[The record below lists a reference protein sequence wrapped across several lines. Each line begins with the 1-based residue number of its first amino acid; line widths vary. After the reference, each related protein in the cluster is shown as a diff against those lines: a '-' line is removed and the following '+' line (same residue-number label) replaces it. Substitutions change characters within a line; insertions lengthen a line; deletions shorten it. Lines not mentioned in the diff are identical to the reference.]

1 MPDSPSTPSTPS
13 TAARSSADG
22 RSSSRSS
29 SLVADPVLR
38 IEHLAISFAHPRP
51 AVVDI
56 SVTLRRGE
64 VLALVGES
72 GSGKS
77 MTARAVLGLLPPGA
91 RATGAVHYDGQDL
104 LALDDAG
111 LDRIRGRG
119 IAMVFQEPQTAL
131 NPVRTI
137 GWQLR
142 EALRAHG
149 LKDRTAARARAVEL
163 LRQVE
168 IDAPEQRLRSYPH
181 QLSGGQK
188 QRVVLALALAGEP
201 DVLLADE
208 PTTALDVTVQAEIL
222 RLLDR
227 IRERT
232 GTAIVLIT
240 HNMGVVAAIADRVM
254 VLQAGA
260 VVETGETRALF
271 AAPAEPYTR
280 ALLGSVPRLPELEP
294 ELVDPRPE
302 PGTAA
307 VVTSTGAG
315 VEPGVEPDVDLGAAA
330 GVGRAPAAV
339 EFRDVSVYYGSSS
352 RGRAF
357 PAVDGVSLRVA
368 PGEVVGLVGES
379 GSGKTT
385 LGRLAA
391 GLVPLAGGEVLL
403 GGQPLFGGRGRS
415 GRPTSLV
422 GARRLREL
430 RKGLAFVHQDPEAS
444 LDPLLSVR
452 ESIREPLDV
461 HRVGSGSERDLRVD
475 YLLEAVQ
482 LPVSYAARR
491 PRELSGGQ
499 RQRIAL
505 ARALALDPT
514 LLIADEPTSALDV
527 SVQAKVLRLFADLQD
542 QLGFAC
548 LFISHDLA
556 VVHSVADRVAVLR
569 RGELVETGPVTDVF
583 ARPQADYTRRLLD
596 AVPVPDPSRRGR
608 RVHPLHAS

>member
-1 MPDSPSTPSTPS
+1 MLDLHSTE
-13 TAARSSADG
+13 A
-22 RSSSRSS
+22 
-29 SLVADPVLR
+29 VLA
-38 IEHLAISFAHPRP
+38 IEHLAISFAQPRP
-51 AVVDI
+51 AVEDV

-64 VLALVGES
+64 ILALVGES

-91 RATGAVHYDGQDL
+91 RATGSIRYDGEEIL
-104 LALDDAG
+104 G
-111 LDRIRGRG
+111 LPEAELNRIRGAR

-149 LKDRTAARARAVEL
+149 SVSRKAATERAVEL
-163 LRQVE
+163 LRAVE
-168 IDAPEQRLRSYPH
+168 IPEPERRLGSYPH

-188 QRVVLALALAGEP
+188 QRVVLALALANEP

-240 HNMGVVAAIADRVM
+240 HNMGVVAEIADRVV
-254 VLQAGA
+254 VLQAGN
-260 VVETGETRALF
+260 VVEEGETRALF
-271 AAPAEPYTR
+271 AQPREPYTR
-280 ALLGSVPRLPELEP
+280 TLLASVLRLPELDGGIEP
-294 ELVDPRPE
+294 VAEDAAPVPAPA
-302 PGTAA
+302 GTA
-307 VVTSTGAG
+307 
-315 VEPGVEPDVDLGAAA
+315 GAAGA
-330 GVGRAPAAV
+330 AVPAV
-339 EFRDVSVYYGSSS
+339 EFRGVHVHYGSSR

-357 PAVDGVSLRVA
+357 PAIADVSLAVA

-391 GLVPLAGGEVLL
+391 GLVPLAGGQVLL
-403 GGQPLFGGRGRS
+403 RGEDVLAAPR
-415 GRPTSLV
+415 
-422 GARRLREL
+422 AQRRHLR
-430 RKGLAFVHQDPEAS
+430 RGLAFVHQDPEAS
-444 LDPLLSVR
+444 LDPRYAVGA
-452 ESIREPLDV
+452 SIREPLDI
-461 HRVGSGSERDLRVD
+461 HRVGTPAERDARVAE
-475 YLLEAVQ
+475 LLEAVQ
-482 LPVSYAARR
+482 LPASYAARR

-505 ARALALDPT
+505 ARALALEPA
-514 LLIADEPTSALDV
+514 LLVADEPTSALDV
-527 SVQAKVLRLFADLQD
+527 SVQARVLELFRDLQER
-542 QLGFAC
+542 LGFAC

-556 VVHSVADRVAVLR
+556 VVHQVADRVAVLR
-569 RGELVETGPVTDVF
+569 AGRLVEVGPVGAVF
-583 ARPQADYTRRLLD
+583 ARPTADYTRRLLD
-596 AVPVPDPSRRGR
+596 AVPVPDPARRGR
-608 RVHPLHAS
+608 RVRELAS

>member
-1 MPDSPSTPSTPS
+1 MPDPVPSQSSPRTT
-13 TAARSSADG
+13 
-22 RSSSRSS
+22 
-29 SLVADPVLR
+29 LVPPPVLH
-38 IEHLAISFAHPRP
+38 IEHLAISFSHPRP
-51 AVVDI
+51 AVEDVT
-56 SVTLRRGE
+56 VTLRRGE

-91 RATGAVHYDGQDL
+91 RATGEIRYDGRNL
-104 LALDDAG
+104 LELSERELDSV
-111 LDRIRGRG
+111 RGRR

-149 LKDRTAARARAVEL
+149 KVSRDRARVRAVEL

-168 IDAPEQRLRSYPH
+168 IPEPERRLDSYPH

-188 QRVVLALALAGEP
+188 QRVVLALALANQP
-201 DVLLADE
+201 DILLADE

-240 HNMGVVAAIADRVM
+240 HNMGVVAEIADRVV
-254 VLQAGA
+254 VLQAGNI
-260 VVETGETRALF
+260 VETGETRSLF
-271 AAPAEPYTR
+271 ARPREPYTQ
-280 ALLGSVPRLPELEP
+280 ALLGSVLRLPEPGGLDTP
-294 ELVDPRPE
+294 SPSGSGYSTDDSVAGRVPDGPADLRP
-302 PGTAA
+302 P
-307 VVTSTGAG
+307 
-315 VEPGVEPDVDLGAAA
+315 
-330 GVGRAPAAV
+330 AV
-339 EFRDVSVYYGSSS
+339 EFRGVHVRYGSRR

-357 PAVDGVSLRVA
+357 PAVDDVSLTVA

-391 GLVPLAGGEVLL
+391 GLVPLAGGTVLL
-403 GGQPLFGGRGRS
+403 GGRNPQGASRGE
-415 GRPTSLV
+415 
-422 GARRLREL
+422 RRGLR
-430 RKGLAFVHQDPEAS
+430 RGLAFVHQDPEAS
-444 LDPLLSVR
+444 LDPRFTVR
-452 ESIREPLDV
+452 QSIREPLDV
-461 HRVGSGSERDLRVD
+461 HRVGTPAARDARVAE
-475 YLLEAVQ
+475 LLDAVQ
-482 LPVSYAARR
+482 LPASYADRR

-499 RQRIAL
+499 RQRVAL

-527 SVQAKVLRLFADLQD
+527 SVQARVLRLFTDLQD
-542 QLGFAC
+542 RLGFAC

-556 VVHSVADRVAVLR
+556 VVHEVADRVAVLR
-569 RGELVETGPVTDVF
+569 AGKLVEVGPVASVF
-583 ARPQADYTRRLLD
+583 ADPRQPYTRRLLD
-596 AVPVPDPSRRGR
+596 AVPVPDPALRRGR
-608 RVHPLHAS
+608 RVRELAS